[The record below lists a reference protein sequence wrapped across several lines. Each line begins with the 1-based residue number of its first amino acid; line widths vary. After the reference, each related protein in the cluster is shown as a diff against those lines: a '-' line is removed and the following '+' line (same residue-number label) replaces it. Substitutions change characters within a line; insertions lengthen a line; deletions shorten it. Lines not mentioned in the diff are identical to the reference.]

1 MPKHVVF
8 LLPEQ
13 NFIVHLSCQKRY
25 SERITGV
32 GKAYILLFTNV
43 CTIFFSCNPTLS
55 LLWILAKVFSLE
67 VHFSLLEDDTTA
79 AKGLLQVLDIN
90 YDKSDAMKTQKFNFK
105 SLQIFIISYTPHI
118 TFQFSAFLGYLKR
131 KMKSILLKILQ
142 SLLCIVFSLHNK
154 ASN

>member
-13 NFIVHLSCQKRY
+13 NFIVHLSCQKIFWGG
-25 SERITGV
+25 ITGV
-32 GKAYILLFTNV
+32 LGKAYILLFTNV

-55 LLWILAKVFSLE
+55 LLWILAKVFSLQ

-105 SLQIFIISYTPHI
+105 SLQIFIISYYTTYHI
-118 TFQFSAFLGYLKR
+118 SVLSVSWIFKRR
-131 KMKSILLKILQ
+131 KMKSILLKILK
-142 SLLCIVFSLHNK
+142 SLLYIVFSLPWL
-154 ASN
+154 

>member
-1 MPKHVVF
+1 M
-8 LLPEQ
+8 
-13 NFIVHLSCQKRY
+13 
-25 SERITGV
+25 
-32 GKAYILLFTNV
+32 
-43 CTIFFSCNPTLS
+43 
-55 LLWILAKVFSLE
+55 WILAKVFSLE

-131 KMKSILLKILQ
+131 KMKSILLKILK
-142 SLLCIVFSLHNK
+142 SLLCIVFTSRAAAESYVGVGGGGGGGVLLFCTY
-154 ASN
+154 